1 MISAGDVLP
10 PKFGVDYSRFRRKVI
25 KMDSAIATILPLFRT
40 SDLLFHRALEAIT
53 PHDLVRRPQDGSNP
67 LIWVAGHAM
76 TSRGSLTKITGEK
89 VDNQWSTI
97 FARGASVDANVSY
110 PDVSEI
116 ISLWDNLTAKLMPR
130 LELLDNEDLSQPSPF
145 PVPTGD
151 KTKRGAIVFLNYHE
165 TYHIGQM
172 AYLRKWLGY
181 SQLVG

>member
-1 MISAGDVLP
+1 
-10 PKFGVDYSRFRRKVI
+10 
-25 KMDSAIATILPLFRT
+25 MDSALSTMVPLFRAND
-40 SDLLFHRALEAIT
+40 SLFHSALDGIAREDLLRR
-53 PHDLVRRPQDGSNP
+53 PHDNSNP

-76 TSRGSLTKITGEK
+76 TSRWSLTKISGE
-89 VDNQWSTI
+89 DMENQWAKI
-97 FARGASVDANVSY
+97 FGRGATVDSNVSY
-110 PDVSEI
+110 PEASDIV
-116 ISLWDNLTAKLMPR
+116 SLWDKVTEKLMSR
-130 LELLDNEDLSQPSPF
+130 LEVLEDDELSASVSF